1 MKISL
6 FALLFFSFSAFESV
20 AINPCD
26 LKIDPVDIL
35 DFFNKDQSFSARQE
49 LWKEF
54 RYGEEDYKGSVEQNY
69 RLSRSLLGNV
79 EYLNF
84 EEPDSVVEFLDLLGI
99 DSSFS
104 YRSKLYSF
112 YVKKRDLY
120 RGEKNQNQDII
131 NQILKAVYE
140 VRPVEEDVEVKL
152 YKQGVS
158 LPNENSLLE
167 TLWKRASDEKWEKG
181 DAEQKREL
189 ETILKNRLLEG
200 NFDFS
205 KLKDV
210 MLYLG
215 FVENIQN
222 KDILWREMRR
232 YYPVYRNKNYR
243 KSIKN
248 DKLLLKWLKEK
259 YMVGQNSSFFTE
271 VLMTAYNPL
280 PEQTDSTPFEAAS
293 GKIVREGYVAIS
305 KDLESRFPLG
315 SFIEIVIVCEINQ
328 EGDCLGSES
337 QEKGDFFRLK
347 IEDRMHPRKKNQVDI
362 FFMCK
367 QDAVKFG
374 RRKALLLF

>member
-112 YVKKRDLY
+112 NVKKRDLY

-131 NQILKAVYE
+131 NQIL
-140 VRPVEEDVEVKL
+140 
-152 YKQGVS
+152 
-158 LPNENSLLE
+158 
-167 TLWKRASDEKWEKG
+167 
-181 DAEQKREL
+181 
-189 ETILKNRLLEG
+189 IL
-200 NFDFS
+200 
-205 KLKDV
+205 
-210 MLYLG
+210 
-215 FVENIQN
+215 N
-222 KDILWREMRR
+222 K
-232 YYPVYRNKNYR
+232 
-243 KSIKN
+243 
-248 DKLLLKWLKEK
+248 
-259 YMVGQNSSFFTE
+259 
-271 VLMTAYNPL
+271 
-280 PEQTDSTPFEAAS
+280 
-293 GKIVREGYVAIS
+293 
-305 KDLESRFPLG
+305 
-315 SFIEIVIVCEINQ
+315 VII
-328 EGDCLGSES
+328 
-337 QEKGDFFRLK
+337 
-347 IEDRMHPRKKNQVDI
+347 
-362 FFMCK
+362 
-367 QDAVKFG
+367 
-374 RRKALLLF
+374 